1 MKMQTSSMI
10 FNVSTLYFVA
20 LKSFKEKLPLAIIA
34 RHLLYEQVTM
44 AVFGN
49 FHVKSPGLEISTENE
64 PN

>member
-1 MKMQTSSMI
+1 MYGGINRK
-10 FNVSTLYFVA
+10 
-20 LKSFKEKLPLAIIA
+20 
-34 RHLLYEQVTM
+34 HLLIVHFNTVATGLTM